1 MIIELHQLNNLFN
14 SSIIVP
20 PNNIT
25 TTLPLLI
32 KENNHNMTL
41 ESQKIYGIASITL
54 QVSSL
59 LLHQGNNIA
68 PKYKATSHQVSH
80 LNQLSIRLDMNLH
93 NHHISINTLLLSTV
107 AVNNKM
113 KEGCHLKTT
122 MKLEHLKELIINDT
136 QLQLIIT
143 LTTEQIIIL
152 TVVITEQLPSSKSQL
167 K

>member
-25 TTLPLLI
+25 TTLPLPI
-32 KENNHNMTL
+32 KENNHNTTL